1 MNHKNRFRR
10 GFTIVELLISIT
22 IGLLLS
28 LAAVNLFITNQST
41 FNLQKGV
48 SDVSDN
54 GRFVLE
60 FAAQQLRGAGYVPAD
75 TTIHSE
81 NFPQVIVAADD
92 FPNGDI
98 VVASKESQNPL
109 DAPNA
114 GAQGGVGKSDS
125 LMVQY
130 FTAVQTRDCEGVIV
144 PAGSYVLVRLFLRPD
159 ATTGTGS
166 ALACEGGYHSGGTSA
181 VLTNFIKN
189 DTGGVVLLPSVDN
202 FQVLLG
208 ISDTASGAANRP
220 QRYVTVSTYAA
231 LIPRPPIA
239 AIKLGLLVSSIDKS
253 SEQTSPTQPV
263 SVLNEVLPVTSIPSD
278 GRIRRVFSSTV
289 SLRNVL

>member
-81 NFPQVIVAADD
+81 NFPQVIVTADD

-98 VVASKESQNPL
+98 VVASKESINAL
-109 DAPNA
+109 GAPNA

-181 VLTNFIKN
+181 VLTNFNKN

>member
-109 DAPNA
+109 DAPSA

-220 QRYVTVSTYAA
+220 QRYVTVSTYAT

>member
-1 MNHKNRFRR
+1 MNPKYRFRR

-75 TTIHSE
+75 TTKHSE
-81 NFPQVIVAADD
+81 NWPQVIVAADD
-92 FPNGDI
+92 FPDGDAA
-98 VVASKESQNPL
+98 VASKDNQNAL
-109 DAPNA
+109 GAPSA
-114 GAQGGVGKSDS
+114 GAQGGVEKSDS

-130 FTAVQTRDCEGVIV
+130 FTPVQTRDCEGVIV
-144 PAGSYVLVRLFLRPD
+144 PAGNYVLVRLFLRAD
-159 ATTGTGS
+159 TTTGTGS

-189 DTGGVVLLPSVDN
+189 NTGGVVLLPSVDN

-220 QRYVTVSTYAA
+220 QRYVTVNTYAA

-263 SVLNEVLPVTSIPSD
+263 SVLNEVIPITSIPAD
-278 GRIRRVFSSTV
+278 GRIRRVFSTTV